1 MDYDLK
7 FSLYNER
14 SILIEWPLFIDE
26 NILKSILSYKERLQ
40 KIYIKQK
47 VEIINTYNSI
57 LIFYNFT
64 IDNFNDEILKLKLL
78 KNRHL
83 SNEIAKAKLWEIPV
97 CYDDEFGIDLNEFS
111 TRKKL
116 TKREI
121 IKLHSEA
128 VYTVYFIGFLPG
140 FLYLGGLNT
149 KLYFNRKSTPSLNIK
164 KGSVAIGGMQTG
176 IYPQNSPGGWHII
189 GKTPIDLFDAK
200 MNPPCFI
207 SAGDKVRFKPID
219 IIEYSELEQKVQ
231 SESFFLKPVQD
242 A

>member
-1 MDYDLK
+1 MK
-7 FSLYNER
+7 FSRYNER
-14 SILIEWPLFIDE
+14 SILIEWPSFIDE

-47 VEIINTYNSI
+47 VDIINTYSSI

-64 IDNFNDEILKLKLL
+64 IDNFNDEILKLKSL

-83 SNEIAKAKLWEIPV
+83 SNEIAKANLWKIPV
-97 CYDDEFGIDLNEFS
+97 CYDDEFGIDLSEFS

-116 TKREI
+116 TKSEI

-140 FLYLGGLNT
+140 FLYLGGLNS
-149 KLYFNRKSTPSLNIK
+149 KLHFNRKSTPNLNIK
-164 KGSVAIGGMQTG
+164 KGAVAIGGMQTG

-200 MNPPCFI
+200 LNPPCFI

-231 SESFFLKPVQD
+231 SESFFLKPVQN

>member
-1 MDYDLK
+1 MNYDLK

-14 SILIEWPLFIDE
+14 SILIEWPSFIDE
-26 NILKSILSYKERLQ
+26 NILKSILSYKKQLQ
-40 KIYIKQK
+40 KIYVKQK

-64 IDNFNDEILKLKLL
+64 IDNFNNEVLKLKSL

-83 SNEIAKAKLWEIPV
+83 RNEIAKAKLWEIPV

-111 TRKKL
+111 MRKKL
-116 TKREI
+116 TKSEI

-128 VYTVYFIGFLPG
+128 VYTVYFIGFSPG
-140 FLYLGGLNT
+140 FLYLGGLNS
-149 KLYFNRKSTPSLNIK
+149 KLHFNRKSTPNLNIK

-219 IIEYSELEQKVQ
+219 MIEYSELEQKVQ
-231 SESFFLKPVQD
+231 SDFFS
-242 A
+242 